1 MNILVHSLKDKNIEI
16 QQGFYSSNFLWNPTI
31 CLFQQL
37 KNQKKQVSSSK
48 ITYLKQ
54 LVINI

>member
-1 MNILVHSLKDKNIEI
+1 MNILVYSSKDKNIEI
-16 QQGFYSSNFLWNPTI
+16 QQGFIRLTFLSNPTI